1 VILRRV
7 VACCGVAAILA
18 LGAGVK
24 PARGDDVVNA
34 IAIAS
39 VALVLESLF
48 VDTPTENESDFMSVE
63 GGRFD
68 AVRQIKQATE
78 FGLEYRSGYF
88 LWKFKPFFGGG
99 LTTNESFYGYGGI
112 RLDTYWGEHII
123 VTPSFAIVGYDAGD
137 GKNLGHP
144 SILGRS
150 GFDFQYRFDDDIRL
164 GLAFHHMSN
173 GKVFDQKLNP
183 GTELV
188 GMTFSVPVKLLMD
201 QSQ

>member
-1 VILRRV
+1 MILRRV

-68 AVRQIKQATE
+68 AVRQI
-78 FGLEYRSGYF
+78 
-88 LWKFKPFFGGG
+88 
-99 LTTNESFYGYGGI
+99 
-112 RLDTYWGEHII
+112 
-123 VTPSFAIVGYDAGD
+123 
-137 GKNLGHP
+137 
-144 SILGRS
+144 
-150 GFDFQYRFDDDIRL
+150 
-164 GLAFHHMSN
+164 
-173 GKVFDQKLNP
+173 
-183 GTELV
+183 
-188 GMTFSVPVKLLMD
+188 
-201 QSQ
+201 